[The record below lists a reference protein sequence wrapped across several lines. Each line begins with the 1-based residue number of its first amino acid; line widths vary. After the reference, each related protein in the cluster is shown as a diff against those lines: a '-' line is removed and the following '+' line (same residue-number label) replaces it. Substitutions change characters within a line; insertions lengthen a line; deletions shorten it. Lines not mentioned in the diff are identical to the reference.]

1 MGRVWMPG
9 GGGGADL
16 DVITAGAGDVLA
28 GRVTV
33 DREGEPV
40 AGTMPDRGVRVHG
53 TDNGVNEDGIWT
65 RIPYGYY
72 RDGNREDSWV
82 YRSTSE
88 MKDTVKNAYGIASVT
103 NFRIA
108 QYNSRVPICIW
119 ANPGNGKMWS
129 GVVIRCKQGGYP
141 SSPWDG
147 TEFCGGTV
155 GTSVAKEIATGVWY
169 FKYWN
174 YVTVN
179 AASGGRW
186 YDGGHD
192 AGAFDNKDVK
202 GTMAFTSSGS
212 WTVPEGVRSITIF
225 AVGGGGGGG
234 GAEYEG
240 SGNATSGGGGG
251 GGYTAQI
258 NISVSPGERFDFV
271 VGAGGDRY
279 KNGYNGT
286 VDAQDGGSSMVYRS
300 GAQILNVSGGGG
312 GKGGQTLDRPYSS
325 AIGGNGGSGGGFGS
339 SYARTHGTERGG
351 DGGSDGGDGKGNKN
365 VGTFGI
371 GIGQHSTT
379 RFDGVLYGG
388 GGGGSV
394 DGIGGAGGGGN
405 GSTSRG
411 HITHAIA
418 GTNGLGGGGGGGY
431 RTLYNGY
438 FGGNGGS
445 GAIVFKWG

>member
-28 GRVTV
+28 GKVIV
-33 DREGEPV
+33 DKEGEPV

-82 YRSTSE
+82 YRSASE
-88 MKDTVKNAYGIASVT
+88 MKETVKNAYGIASVT

-119 ANPGNGKMWS
+119 ANPGNGRMWS

-155 GTSVAKEIATGVWY
+155 GTSVAREIGTGVWH

-192 AGAFDNKDVK
+192 AGVFDNKDVK
-202 GTMAFTSSGS
+202 GTESFTSSGS

-225 AVGGGGGGG
+225 AVGGGGGGSG
-234 GAEYEG
+234 PEQSGYG
-240 SGNATSGGGGG
+240 SYIAISGGGGG
-251 GGYTAQI
+251 GGYTAQT
-258 NISVSPGERFDFV
+258 NVSVSPGERFDVV
-271 VGAGGDRY
+271 VGAGGNRY
-279 KNGYNGT
+279 KTAHDGA
-286 VDAQDGGSSMVYRS
+286 VDAQDGGNSTVYRG
-300 GAQILNVSGGGG
+300 GAQILNANGGVGG
-312 GKGGQTLDRPYSS
+312 
-325 AIGGNGGSGGGFGS
+325 IGGRYGLMKAGDGGSGGGVGGS
-339 SYARTHGTERGG
+339 YPKNPGDARGG
-351 DGGSDGGDGKGNKN
+351 DGGSDGGDGKGYKN
-365 VGTFGI
+365 TGTFRI

-388 GGGGSV
+388 GGGGSLNGV
-394 DGIGGAGGGGN
+394 GGAGGGGN
-405 GSTSRG
+405 GSTR
-411 HITHAIA
+411 AKA
-418 GTNGLGGGGGGGY
+418 ADGTNGLGGGGGGGHQTAY
-431 RTLYNGY
+431 IGY

-445 GAIVFKWG
+445 GAVVFKWG